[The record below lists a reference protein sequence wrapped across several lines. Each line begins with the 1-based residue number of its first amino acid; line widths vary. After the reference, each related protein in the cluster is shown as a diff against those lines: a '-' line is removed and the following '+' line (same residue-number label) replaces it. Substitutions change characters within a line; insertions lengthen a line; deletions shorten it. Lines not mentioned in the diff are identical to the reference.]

1 MEKVF
6 LGIFAGPAEP
16 GLIHIVH
23 TTLDFIYYAHF
34 KFHTLDSL
42 WKLNTAWVAFHKNIQ
57 YFVDKGVRKDRNNF
71 NIPKLHSMHHYI
83 DSIISQGSADGF
95 STESPKHLH
104 INFAK
109 NAY

>member
-6 LGIFAGPAEP
+6 LGIFSGPAEP

-42 WKLNTAWVAFHKNIQ
+42 WKLNTAWVAFHENLQ
-57 YFVDKGVRKDRNNF
+57 YFVDKGVWKD
-71 NIPKLHSMHHYI
+71 
-83 DSIISQGSADGF
+83 
-95 STESPKHLH
+95 
-104 INFAK
+104 
-109 NAY
+109 